1 MLPPDISIL
10 TPEERA
16 SIPDI
21 LQLTPEEIELLD
33 NRTWRLAVA
42 LGVNRAMTKLI
53 AENRAAHG
61 FGQLEDANK
70 YPVVCQH
77 PNNYLRAQPSHN
89 SQSQDRS
96 IVGE

>member
-61 FGQLEDANK
+61 FGQLEDAN
-70 YPVVCQH
+70 
-77 PNNYLRAQPSHN
+77 YLRAQPSHN